1 MEALKVVCNH
11 KDIKDIREFKNLKQ
25 KQKKFKKYLMNLNDV
40 IDDIFWVSKTP
51 ENKQEFDDL
60 YNDDELWEKVINI
73 REKYPT
79 MFRNISH
86 VEGENSD
93 EDFENYEN
101 MICNQSRLEG
111 IVGCIRSLMAV
122 YDDIFQICECDCD
135 CEYIS
140 CQCEN
145 CMDCRCHYCNL
156 CVYTGCECDSEYVC
170 DRELS
175 DITKLK
181 LNLEN

>member
-60 YNDDELWEKVINI
+60 FNDDELWEKVINI

-145 CMDCRCHYCNL
+145 CMDCMCHYCNL